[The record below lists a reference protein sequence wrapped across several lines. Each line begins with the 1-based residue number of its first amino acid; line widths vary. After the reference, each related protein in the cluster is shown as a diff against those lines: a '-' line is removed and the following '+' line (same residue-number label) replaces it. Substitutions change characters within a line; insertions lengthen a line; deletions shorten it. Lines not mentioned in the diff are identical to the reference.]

1 MVYNQAGALSESQL
15 EQVIAVIRAREPAGR
30 RVGGSDLPGQFKR
43 GARQCVM

>member
-30 RVGGSDLPGQFKR
+30 RVGGAAGTGPPDQ
-43 GARQCVM
+43 GA